1 MTGASSI
8 EPAGCVAVIPARGG
22 SKGVPRKNVRD
33 LAGLPLV
40 AHTIRAALA
49 AEHVARVV
57 VSTDDAQ
64 IAAVARRFGAEVVD
78 RPAELSG
85 DTASSESALRHALE
99 VLSAAGEVPPLVMM
113 LQCTSPLTTS
123 DDLDQAVET
132 LLRSSADSCFT
143 AVPFFHFLWR
153 DGEGGE
159 ARGVNHDGKIRKR
172 RQDLEPQYLENGAV
186 YVMRTARFLEEGTRF
201 CGKTVICAV
210 SPERLLEIDDP
221 VDFVKAEAV
230 MRFQATD
237 ERARLFEAA
246 PSAVIFDFDGV
257 LTDNR
262 VIVDQDGR
270 ESATCD
276 RGDGMGIGLL
286 AKAGVPMLI
295 LSKERNPVVGA
306 RARKL
311 DLECLQGVDDKLPA
325 LRKWL
330 EARGL
335 DIERAVYVGNDI
347 NDLECMRAVGL
358 AVCPSD
364 AHEEA
369 KRAAGLILDRPG
381 GRGAVRELCDLIVR
395 GRG

>member
-8 EPAGCVAVIPARGG
+8 ESAGCVAVIPARGG

-49 AEHVARVV
+49 AKHVARVV
-57 VSTDDAQ
+57 VSTDDAE
-64 IAAVARRFGAEVVD
+64 IAAVARRFGAEVVE

-99 VLSAAGEVPPLVMM
+99 VLSGERPPLVMM
-113 LQCTSPLTTS
+113 LQCTSPLTTAR
-123 DDLDQAVET
+123 DLDEAVET
-132 LLRSSADSCFT
+132 LLRSNADSCFT

-153 DGEGGE
+153 EGEGGE

-201 CGKTVICAV
+201 CGKTVMCAV
-210 SPERLLEIDDP
+210 DAERLLEIDDP

-230 MRFQATD
+230 MRFQEAD
-237 ERARLFEAA
+237 ERARLFEDA

-295 LSKERNPVVGA
+295 LSKERNPVVSA

-325 LRKWL
+325 LRQWL
-330 EARGL
+330 GARGL

-381 GRGAVRELCDLIVR
+381 GQGAVRELCDLILR
-395 GRG
+395 GRA